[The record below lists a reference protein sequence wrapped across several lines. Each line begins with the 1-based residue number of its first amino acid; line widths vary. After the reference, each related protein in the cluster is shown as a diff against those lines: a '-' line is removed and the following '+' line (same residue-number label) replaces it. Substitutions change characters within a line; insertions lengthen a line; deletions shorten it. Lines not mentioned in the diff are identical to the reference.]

1 MKRDHLSFPFEK
13 EGIDVLLFMPHIPVD
28 KQLAFRLGTGKDFPQ
43 VYVCVLH
50 NKKQPTTSI
59 TFQFASTENDFADR
73 VLREFITSVA
83 NCVKENLEKKSVS
96 DVWSDFIN
104 KLDLDFPDDDD
115 EQDTPE

>member
-1 MKRDHLSFPFEK
+1 MKPYSLSFPFEN
-13 EGIDVLLFMPHIPVD
+13 EGMEVLLFMPHIPVE

-43 VYVCVLH
+43 VYVCVLS
-50 NKKQPTTSI
+50 NKKQPATSI

-73 VLREFITSVA
+73 VLRAFITSVA
-83 NCVKENLEKKSVS
+83 NCVKENLERKSIS

-104 KLDLDFPDDDD
+104 KLDLDFPDDED